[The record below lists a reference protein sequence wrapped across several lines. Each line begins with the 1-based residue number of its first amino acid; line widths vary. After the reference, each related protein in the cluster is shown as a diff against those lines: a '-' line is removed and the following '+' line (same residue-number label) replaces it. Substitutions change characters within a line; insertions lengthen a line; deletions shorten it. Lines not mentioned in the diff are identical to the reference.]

1 MALDRLSFRMET
13 SIKVHSKMV
22 NEMEL
27 DCVSLG
33 SQDLF
38 TEENGVMVSP
48 QVMVHFLLF
57 QMKLLKQDLMD
68 SMLLMGKL
76 KFYFRMGSFM
86 KATARTVCETS
97 QVYIIMQMV
106 IYMTENG

>member
-1 MALDRLSFRMET
+1 MALDRLSFQMET

-33 SQDLF
+33 SQDLY

-68 SMLLMGKL
+68 LMLLMDK
-76 KFYFRMGSFM
+76 
-86 KATARTVCETS
+86 
-97 QVYIIMQMV
+97 
-106 IYMTENG
+106 

>member
-1 MALDRLSFRMET
+1 MGLDKLSFQTEM
-13 SIKVHSKMV
+13 SIKVNSKMV

-27 DCVSLG
+27 DCVSLDL
-33 SQDLF
+33 QDLY

-68 SMLLMGKL
+68 LMLLMDK
-76 KFYFRMGSFM
+76 
-86 KATARTVCETS
+86 
-97 QVYIIMQMV
+97 
-106 IYMTENG
+106 